1 MQAQNHQILDYFGFL
16 RTLNDVDPVTG
27 DRLAAQLDDD
37 LCYEFSSA
45 QHEVDGA
52 LEIHTMES
60 VRPAAQSAPQ
70 ISVHRVLQVERNHYC
85 RVDREKIV
93 IDGYFD
99 DIDRLG
105 SSLFLFLTEKGFD
118 QTGSQAQA

>member
-1 MQAQNHQILDYFGFL
+1 MQAQNRQILDYFGFL
-16 RTLNDVDPVTG
+16 RSLNHIDPLAG
-27 DRLAAQLDDD
+27 DRLAAQLDND

-52 LEIHTMES
+52 LEIHTTES
-60 VRPAAQSAPQ
+60 IRTATDTAPQ
-70 ISVHRVLQVERNHYC
+70 ISVHRILQVERDRSC
-85 RVDREKIV
+85 RIDREKIV

-105 SSLFLFLTEKGFD
+105 SSLFTFLKEHGFD
-118 QTGSQAQA
+118 RVSGDIAT